1 MKFIHAQEY
10 NECWTHNCF
19 RYYLATWIFA
29 LVSYCFVERTR
40 SLSSPVSDWQC
51 RNSSITFLP
60 AIRTAKLRIMTI
72 PLQSLLHHG
81 LVVFWA
87 NQRLWWE
94 SSALAGYPVLVLA
107 FAVDGKSQCEL
118 TECGLE
124 TMNKTPNSQG
134 CRGSSDSIAHT
145 PGMVICWGRKATH
158 SSVFLMSFSQ
168 ERGD

>member
-10 NECWTHNCF
+10 NGCWTHNCF
-19 RYYLATWIFA
+19 RYYMATWIFA
-29 LVSYCFVERTR
+29 IVSYCFVERTR
-40 SLSSPVSDWQC
+40 SLSVTSEWLTVQKL
-51 RNSSITFLP
+51 IHHLLP

-72 PLQSLLHHG
+72 PLQSLLHHR

-87 NQRLWWE
+87 NQRLWWG

-134 CRGSSDSIAHT
+134 CQGSSDSIAHT
-145 PGMVICWGRKATH
+145 PGMEICWGRKATH
-158 SSVFLMSFSQ
+158 SSVFLMSFS
-168 ERGD
+168 